1 MRGEASRRAMSG
13 GSNIS
18 ERSELVADSRP
29 YRGNQSSGKGQ
40 TQAPMSSADREKLRC
55 THCGKRRHTKVIG
68 HFPHPMH
75 RDFILDFETQALS
88 ISSKGFLVGFVQAI
102 ANKQLVEL
110 RNLLGVGAFL
120 YASLPPIL

>member
-1 MRGEASRRAMSG
+1 
-13 GSNIS
+13 
-18 ERSELVADSRP
+18 
-29 YRGNQSSGKGQ
+29 
-40 TQAPMSSADREKLRC
+40 
-55 THCGKRRHTKVIG
+55 
-68 HFPHPMH
+68 MH